1 MLNHLFFI
9 WKMIKSRRI
18 KFIDE
23 EFERS
28 LIQNKSFPLLTEG
41 EGSSLIYK
49 PKEDLTIIFND
60 IVKEKSDESY
70 KKYMQQSDEIYS
82 ETLADIYIEQ
92 GNYEHAIKI
101 YESLIKEKPEKAREL
116 NKKLNLLKRYLNQ
129 V

>member
-1 MLNHLFFI
+1 
-9 WKMIKSRRI
+9 MIKSRRI